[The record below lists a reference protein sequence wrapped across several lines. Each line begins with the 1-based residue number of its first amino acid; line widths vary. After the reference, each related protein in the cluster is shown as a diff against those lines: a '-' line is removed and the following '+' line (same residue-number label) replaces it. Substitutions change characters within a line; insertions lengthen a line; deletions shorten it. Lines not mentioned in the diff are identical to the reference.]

1 MWRGKCLW
9 DSKVLACLLSVDLLN
24 LNYNILRGISI
35 QFREDSYLVCKVEL
49 KTIWLIIWLNDLWWW
64 KFQLTCT
71 VFTMKNDSKF
81 DSKNIEWSVNT

>member
-49 KTIWLIIWLNDLWWW
+49 KTIWLLFDWMICDDENFNLH
-64 KFQLTCT
+64 
-71 VFTMKNDSKF
+71 VFTMMNDSKF